1 MQYAPAGYVGLWTR
15 LRDFE
20 RESLTAALERKS
32 VVQATLMRATIHL
45 VSARDYWPMALGVRE
60 ARRSHYLKLMKTG
73 ADEVERA
80 ATRARELLEREP
92 MRAPDL
98 QQAIGANNQL
108 FYGVT
113 LWLDLVRVPPSGT
126 WDRRRADLVTTA
138 EQWLGP
144 PQTTAE
150 LGVELLV
157 NRYLSGFGPAG
168 AKDVATWAGVHP
180 REVSAALGRMRVAVH
195 RDESGRELVDLPA
208 APIPDGGTPAPVRFL
223 PVWDATLLVHAR
235 QAQVLAEEHR
245 PLVFNTKTPHSVG
258 TFLVDGTVAGTWKLV
273 AGRVLAEPFSPL
285 SRAARRE
292 VDEEAARLT
301 EFHS

>member
-20 RESLTAALERKS
+20 RGSLTAALERKTA
-32 VVQATLMRATIHL
+32 VQATLMRATIHL

-60 ARRSHYLKLMKTG
+60 ARRSHYLRLMKTDAG
-73 ADEVERA
+73 EVERA
-80 ATRARELLEREP
+80 AERARELLEGKP

-98 QQAIGANNQL
+98 QKAIGANNEL
-108 FYGVT
+108 FYGVS

-126 WDRRRADLVTTA
+126 WDRRRADLLTTA

-144 PQTTAE
+144 PKTTAE

-157 NRYLSGFGPAG
+157 KRYLSGFGPAG
-168 AKDVATWAGVHP
+168 VKDVATWAGLRP
-180 REVSAALGRMRVAVH
+180 GDVSAALARMRVAIY
-195 RDESGRELVDLPA
+195 RDESGRELVDLPG
-208 APIPDGGTPAPVRFL
+208 APIPDAGTQAPVRFL

-258 TFLVDGTVAGTWKLV
+258 TFLVDGAVAGTWRL
-273 AGRVLAEPFSPL
+273 AGARVVPEPFSPL
-285 SRAARRE
+285 SRAVRRE
-292 VDEEAARLT
+292 VDEEAARLS
-301 EFHS
+301 EFHI